1 LVVRDTCVLRFTHH
15 KGVRVTALP
24 RPAAAAATRWV
35 KVIDQGRCIGCH
47 ACTVACKAEHDVP
60 VGVTRTY
67 VKQVETGR
75 YPSVSRHF
83 QVTRCNQCEDPPCVP
98 ICPVTAMFVRPDGI
112 VDFDREVCIG
122 CKACMAACPYDA
134 IYISPESHSAE
145 KCNFCAHRIDQGLE
159 PACVAVCPVDAIL
172 VGDIGDPDAEVSRII
187 ARGKVDVRRP
197 EKGTSPKLYYA
208 SDTTFARQVR
218 GSGAAAQSGGFWGE
232 LPAVGPQRATS
243 PTASMAA
250 AMIAY
255 DIPHHVPWDWKVSLY
270 TWTKSIA
277 AGAFAVPALFLAGGA
292 STAATLVALLFLAL
306 TGGLL
311 VADLSHPERFLR
323 VLTRPQWKSW
333 LTRGAYFITLYGLAL
348 ALALLA
354 PAAMRWPGI
363 VLAGLTAVYTAFLF
377 AQSRGRDL
385 WQNPLLPLHF
395 LAQAL
400 LAGGAVAVL
409 LGADPAALAVGLAA
423 HLAFAASEWLVP
435 HPTADGARA
444 FHNLVRGT
452 PYRVGL
458 ALTVLALLGAWALPA
473 PAAVAGLLGLLL
485 HEHAYVQAG
494 QSVPL
499 S

>member
-1 LVVRDTCVLRFTHH
+1 MSDSPT
-15 KGVRVTALP
+15 K
-24 RPAAAAATRWV
+24 WV

-60 VGVTRTY
+60 IGVTRTY
-67 VKQVETGR
+67 VKQVETGH

-98 ICPVTAMFVRPDGI
+98 ICPVTAMFIRPDGI

-134 IYISPESHSAE
+134 IFISPETNSAE

-172 VGDIGDPDAEVSRII
+172 VGDIGDPTSEVSQII
-187 ARGKVDVRRP
+187 GRGKVDVRRP

-208 SDTTFARQVR
+208 NDTTFARQR
-218 GSGAAAQSGGFWGE
+218 AGAGAGTLPSGLWSDV
-232 LPAVGPQRATS
+232 PSVQRAAS
-243 PTASMAA
+243 PTATMAA

-277 AGAFAVPALFLAGGA
+277 AGAFAVPALFLAGA
-292 STAATLVALLFLAL
+292 STAATVIALIFLAI

-333 LTRGAYFITLYGLAL
+333 LAIGSYFISFYGLAL
-348 ALALLA
+348 FLALFA
-354 PAAMRWPGI
+354 PGAMRWPGI
-363 VLAGLTAVYTAFLF
+363 VLGGLTAVYTAFLF
-377 AQSRGRDL
+377 AQSKARDL
-385 WQNPLLPLHF
+385 WQSPTLPLHL

-400 LAGGAVAVL
+400 LAGGAITVL
-409 LGADPAALAVGLAA
+409 LGGPSTALAIGLAA
-423 HLAFAASEWLVP
+423 HLLLAASEWLVP
-435 HPTADGARA
+435 HPTADGAGA
-444 FHNLVRGT
+444 FHNMTGRSGYGL
-452 PYRVGL
+452 GL
-458 ALTVLALLGAWALPA
+458 ALAVIALAVAWAVPILGAL
-473 PAAVAGLLGLLL
+473 AGLAGMLLY
-485 HEHAYVQAG
+485 EHAFVQAG

>member
-1 LVVRDTCVLRFTHH
+1 
-15 KGVRVTALP
+15 LP
-24 RPAAAAATRWV
+24 EAEATKWV

-60 VGVTRTY
+60 IGVTRTY

-98 ICPVTAMFVRPDGI
+98 ICPVTAMFIRPDGI

-134 IYISPESHSAE
+134 IYISPESNSAE

-172 VGDIGDPDAEVSRII
+172 VGDIGDPMAEVSQII

-208 SDTTFARQVR
+208 SDTTFARQR
-218 GSGAAAQSGGFWGE
+218 TGAGAPTPGNGLWSDP
-232 LPAVGPQRATS
+232 PAMEGIGPQRATS
-243 PTASMAA
+243 PAATMAA

-292 STAATLVALLFLAL
+292 STAATIIALIFLGL
-306 TGGLL
+306 TGLLL

-323 VLTRPQWKSW
+323 VLTRPQWNSW
-333 LTRGAYFITLYGLAL
+333 LARGAYFITLYGLVL
-348 ALALLA
+348 VLSLLA
-354 PAAMRWPGI
+354 PGAMRWPGI

-377 AQSRGRDL
+377 AQSKGRDL
-385 WQNPLLPLHF
+385 WQNPSLPLHL

-409 LGADPAALAVGLAA
+409 LGAGPAALAVGLAA
-423 HLAFAASEWLVP
+423 HLILTVSEWLVP

-444 FHNLVRGT
+444 FHNMVGGPFAGYYRTGVALGLVALL
-452 PYRVGL
+452 L
-458 ALTVLALLGAWALPA
+458 AWAVPPLAAVLALA
-473 PAAVAGLLGLLL
+473 GLLL

>member
-1 LVVRDTCVLRFTHH
+1 M
-15 KGVRVTALP
+15 GES
-24 RPAAAAATRWV
+24 ATKWV

-60 VGVTRTY
+60 IGVTRTY
-67 VKQVETGR
+67 VKQVETGH

-98 ICPVTAMFVRPDGI
+98 VCPVTAMFIRPDGI

-145 KCNFCAHRIDQGLE
+145 KCNFCAHRIDQGME

-172 VGDIGDPDAEVSRII
+172 VGDIGDPNTEVSRII
-187 ARGKVDVRRP
+187 GRGKVDVRRP

-218 GSGAAAQSGGFWGE
+218 GAGARTQPTGLWSDP
-232 LPAVGPQRATS
+232 PAIGPQRATS
-243 PTASMAA
+243 PAATMAA
-250 AMIAY
+250 AMLAY
-255 DIPHHVPWDWKVSLY
+255 DIPHHAPWDWRVSAY

-277 AGAFAVPALFLAGGA
+277 AGAFAVPALFMAGA
-292 STAATLVALLFLAL
+292 STAATIIALIFLGL
-306 TGGLL
+306 TGILL
-311 VADLSHPERFLR
+311 VSDLSHPERFIR
-323 VLTRPQWKSW
+323 VLTRPQWRSW
-333 LTRGAYFITLYGLAL
+333 LARGAYFVSFYGLVLVIAL
-348 ALALLA
+348 FA
-354 PAAMRWPGI
+354 PGAMRWPGI
-363 VLAGLTAVYTAFLF
+363 VLGALTAVYTAFLF
-377 AQSRGRDL
+377 AQSKGRDL
-385 WQNPLLPLHF
+385 WQNPLLPLHL

-409 LGADPAALAVGLAA
+409 LGGAPTALGIGLGV
-423 HLAFAASEWLVP
+423 HLALTVSEWLVA

-444 FHNLVRGT
+444 FHNMVARTG
-452 PYRVGL
+452 YRIGV
-458 ALTVLALLGAWALPA
+458 ALTVLALLVTWAVPPL
-473 PAAVAGLLGLLL
+473 AALAGLAGLLLY
-485 HEHAYVQAG
+485 EHAFVQAG